1 MKKYL
6 IKGLLALVAGGFA
19 ASCADK
25 DVDYVP
31 LAQQKSQA
39 YEKAFEEMIGGKV
52 DPNQDWG
59 FESIAL
65 PEEDAATRAM
75 TRNNGIDGAINVN
88 GNEWTECPGVT
99 IPDEVNKIFE
109 YVKNGTTWMRN
120 NNKPF
125 ATTHPENLNGYFVTQ
140 VRSGANNY
148 ADNTYTN
155 TYNNNA
161 QVTNVGNWMNHLQI
175 AFNQNPRMSDL
186 NNANEGNGYNASG
199 WEHINNFNGSKNVDY
214 GFVTSPGNGNTKVE
228 GKGAYD
234 FAYYNSLDSKYHNK
248 WILVDGAN
256 ISSDGAYANYYYVCF
271 DFESTPTNNTTR
283 YSYYDNTQGNGGF
296 NGQLSGTYYT
306 SEEVLAALKSQGITD
321 RSNIQITGWEQQDKM
336 IPGDNVYS
344 DWIIRIT
351 KGSSTT
357 PGTNPGTT
365 PPPSETTTTTTQHI
379 KKKVLV
385 VQGRVFCEDLGTAG
399 RKDIDFND
407 IVFDARIWY
416 TFEFD
421 RVTTGSNTEDKNY
434 SAGKYE
440 AEICLLAA
448 GGTIPV
454 KLAERNVHD
463 IFQPAAGLTTMVNT
477 VDDHADIGITWENS
491 SAERDPV
498 TFTYDMTTIVNQKG
512 TISLNDIPL
521 EVLWTM
527 GSSDDPSSGYGTMQS
542 VGVLNANLG
551 QVPHKICLPIGTVWP
566 SERRSMDGAYKYFAT
581 WAMDKNSYP
590 EFYKNEGDQV
600 ATDSLYTG
608 KTTGLSL
615 TDANGREYYTTND
628 GSIWTNYSAEEIR
641 SSSSYSV
648 IETTLW
654 EGSQTYAPEA
664 SNNNLTIASVTFNVG
679 DKFRVYGT
687 NGSGSERWITF
698 HDADA
703 NGSNWQAI
711 VSAGPDFS
719 VKGYHSIEVDSQD
732 KASRLSNGPKLY
744 IAGKDMTIT
753 KITKVSTSSN

>member
-75 TRNNGIDGAINVN
+75 TRGSEPNTAVWANYGYTEDLVKLKATTPSGKSEEQIVTEWFQTHTIQDAVSQEFTDYWVVQVHYNSGSYPATHHEWEKYENGKEVWKTNSNENVSPLGHMDQIYANKDNTGTQSDHIYNFNTNSGAFMLVTNSHTQYGFGYEESWGTDLKHVYNRSFMAHIVDEANGIDGYYVGFDYQTYKLENV
-88 GNEWTECPGVT
+88 
-99 IPDEVNKIFE
+99 
-109 YVKNGTTWMRN
+109 
-120 NNKPF
+120 
-125 ATTHPENLNGYFVTQ
+125 
-140 VRSGANNY
+140 S
-148 ADNTYTN
+148 YTN
-155 TYNNNA
+155 ENGEQVTYNNNKMWA
-161 QVTNVGNWMNHLQI
+161 I
-175 AFNQNPRMSDL
+175 EP
-186 NNANEGNGYNASG
+186 NG
-199 WEHINNFNGSKNVDY
+199 V
-214 GFVTSPGNGNTKVE
+214 
-228 GKGAYD
+228 YD
-234 FAYYNSLDSKYHNK
+234 
-248 WILVDGAN
+248 
-256 ISSDGAYANYYYVCF
+256 
-271 DFESTPTNNTTR
+271 
-283 YSYYDNTQGNGGF
+283 
-296 NGQLSGTYYT
+296 
-306 SEEVLAALKSQGITD
+306 D
-321 RSNIQITGWEQQDKM
+321 RIIKI
-336 IPGDNVYS
+336 IPG
-344 DWIIRIT
+344 T
-351 KGSSTT
+351 GSTT

-421 RVTTGSNTEDKNY
+421 RMTTGSNTEDKNY

-477 VDDHADIGITWENS
+477 VDDHADTDNWVTWENS

-566 SERRSMDGAYKYFAT
+566 SERRSMAGAYKYFAT

-687 NGSGSERWITF
+687 NGSGSNRWITF
-698 HDADA
+698 KDDA
-703 NGSNWQAI
+703 NQAI
-711 VSAGPDFS
+711 VSVNSGIDFS
-719 VKGYHSIEVDSQD
+719 AKGYYSIVVETQD
-732 KASRLSNGPKLY
+732 QARKFSNGPLLI
-744 IAGKDMTIT
+744 IAAQDMTIT

>member
-75 TRNNGIDGAINVN
+75 TRTINVN
-88 GNEWTECPGVT
+88 GNLWNDCP
-99 IPDEVNKIFE
+99 EVGTKE
-109 YVKNGTTWMRN
+109 ETDVLAYLSTLQTKEKNPVRLQN
-120 NNKPF
+120 
-125 ATTHPENLNGYFVTQ
+125 YFVTQ
-140 VRSGANNY
+140 IHKG
-148 ADNTYTN
+148 DE
-155 TYNNNA
+155 TYNNKDGGY
-161 QVTNVGNWMNHLQI
+161 VGKGSDKMNNLHI
-175 AFNQNPRMSDL
+175 AMSDGL
-186 NNANEGNGYNASG
+186 TISNKGILSAEGPTA
-199 WEHINNFNGSKNVDY
+199 WDHINNFNAGTCNDW
-214 GFVTSPGNGNTKVE
+214 GAGDADGQGNTMVLN
-228 GKGAYD
+228 GGTFD
-234 FAYYNSLDSKYHNK
+234 FAYQGADDSKYHNR
-248 WILVDGAN
+248 WCSIDGAN
-256 ISSDGAYANYYYVCF
+256 VPRTDGKGANYAGYYYICF
-271 DFESTPTNNTTR
+271 DFEQNVDAKTAVYFRDENGDPHNAYVIGSYSNVTEATGATCIVDIYGPVNGSWGKTGEKR
-283 YSYYDNTQGNGGF
+283 YVF
-296 NGQLSGTYYT
+296 GQ
-306 SEEVLAALKSQGITD
+306 SEGCTEWRV
-321 RSNIQITGWEQQDKM
+321 
-336 IPGDNVYS
+336 DNVINGNMIVDPNSSYK
-344 DWIIRIT
+344 DWIIRLVKAT
-351 KGSSTT
+351 PAGSSPDD
-357 PGTNPGTT
+357 PGTGTT

-385 VQGRVFCEDLGTAG
+385 VQGRVFCEDLGTVG

-421 RVTTGSNTEDKNY
+421 RVTTGSNTVNQNY

-477 VDDHADIGITWENS
+477 VDDHADTDNWITWENS

-566 SERRSMDGAYKYFAT
+566 SERRSMDEAYKYFGMWAT
-581 WAMDKNSYP
+581 NKNSYP

-600 ATDSLYTG
+600 TTAYLYTG

-628 GSIWTNYSAEEIR
+628 GNIWTNYSAEEIR

-698 HDADA
+698 HD
-703 NGSNWQAI
+703 SNWGAI
-711 VSAGPDFS
+711 ISAGPDFS
-719 VKGYHSIEVDSQD
+719 AKGYHSIVVETQD
-732 KASRLSNGPKLY
+732 QANKLSNGPLLN